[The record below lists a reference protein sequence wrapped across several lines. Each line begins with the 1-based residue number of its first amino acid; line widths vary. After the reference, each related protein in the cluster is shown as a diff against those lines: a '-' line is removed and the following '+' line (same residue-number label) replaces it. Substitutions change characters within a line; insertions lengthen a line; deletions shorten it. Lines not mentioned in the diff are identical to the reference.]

1 MMHRSWSLLASALLL
16 AAPSAHAATGR
27 DGEVRAVSLVPAS
40 GKAELVIQ
48 IQGAVQVTD
57 RTLSDPSRIV
67 LDIAG
72 ATLGSGMNRSAYDGV
87 KRAGVTNVRL
97 SQYTPDVVRVVMDVE
112 RLVPYRIER
121 TDDAIHVSFGS
132 DQGFLAWNGG
142 SVTAVRD
149 RAVAVAPVPAPVT
162 ELASAREEPMSAAA
176 SSDARLLNRA
186 MGRSSQNRNIPRITV
201 SWNNASIEEVIG
213 GFQAISG
220 QSIILGKEIKRSV
233 TAEIIDKPWTE
244 AFYAILAA
252 QGLTAQEMPGGILRV
267 DQPSNLAE
275 IDSLEQRETHVVRVN
290 YARVG
295 ELVASLKGILTK
307 RGAAVADSATNSVI
321 LTDVRSN
328 IDFVVD
334 FVSQLDLK
342 PKTVSIQAKII
353 FVDRTDLEQLG
364 FKYDI
369 GSRQQYFNKVISRP
383 DPLKGGNPSDP
394 GVNVVNLGGNQI
406 AAIGNGD
413 ENISHSALDLIF
425 STAIGGFSITSFLQ
439 ALEQVNL
446 SDVQAEPP
454 ITTQDNKQA
463 SIRVGEDIP
472 IRVIDA
478 NAPTAAGQ
486 AVRAN
491 VQFRETGIKLLVT
504 PHVTNDGQISLDL
517 STERSS
523 LQELAAADLG
533 FIISKQETKNQ
544 LLVSDGETAVI
555 GGLTVTTVTKTRSG
569 IPLLSSLPLIG
580 GLFSFSSNNENR
592 KDLIILVTPRIVGD
606 SKVVPE
612 S

>member
-1 MMHRSWSLLASALLL
+1 MIHRSWSLLASALLL
-16 AAPSAHAATGR
+16 AAPSARAATAG

-57 RTLSDPSRIV
+57 RTLTDPSRIV

-72 ATLGSGMNRSAYDGV
+72 ATLGAGMNRSAYDGV

-112 RLVPYRIER
+112 RLVPYRVER
-121 TDDAIHVSFGS
+121 TDGAIRVSFGS
-132 DQGFLAWNGG
+132 DQGFQAWNGG

-149 RAVAVAPVPAPVT
+149 QAMAAVPAPAPAAEPAEPVT
-162 ELASAREEPMSAAA
+162 PLSTA
-176 SSDARLLNRA
+176 DARLSRA
-186 MGRSSQNRNIPRITV
+186 MGRNRAQGRNVPRITV
-201 SWNNASIEEVIG
+201 SWSNASIEEVIG

-220 QSIILGKEIKRSV
+220 QSIILGKDIKRTV
-233 TAEIIDKPWTE
+233 TAEIIDKPWPE

-252 QGLTAQEMPGGILRV
+252 QGLSAQEMPGGILRV

-295 ELVASLKGILTK
+295 ELVNSLKGILTK
-307 RGAAVADSATNSVI
+307 RGTAIADSATNSVI

-328 IDFVVD
+328 VDLVVD
-334 FVSQLDLK
+334 FVGQLDLK
-342 PKTVSIQAKII
+342 PKSVSIQAKII

-369 GSRQQYFNKVISRP
+369 GSRNQYYNRIVQRP

-394 GVNVVNLGGNQI
+394 GVNVVNLGGNQVS
-406 AAIGNGD
+406 AIGNGD
-413 ENISHSALDLIF
+413 AVLRNPALDLLF

-446 SDVQAEPP
+446 SDVQAEPT

-472 IRVIDA
+472 VRVIDA

-517 STERSS
+517 ATERSS
-523 LQELAAADLG
+523 LQTLAAADLG
-533 FIISKQETKNQ
+533 FIIAKQETRNQ

-555 GGLTVTTVTKTRSG
+555 GGLTVTTVEKTRSG

-580 GLFSFSSNNENR
+580 SLFSFTSTSENR
-592 KDLIILVTPRIVGD
+592 KDLIILVTPRILGD
-606 SKVVPE
+606 AKAVPE

>member
-1 MMHRSWSLLASALLL
+1 MIHRCWSLLASALLL
-16 AAPSAHAATGR
+16 AAPSAHAVTDR

-57 RTLSDPSRIV
+57 RTLTDPNRIV

-72 ATLGSGMNRSAYDGV
+72 ATLGAGMNRSAYDGV
-87 KRAGVTNVRL
+87 KRAGVLNVRL

-112 RLVPYRIER
+112 RLVAYRVER
-121 TDDAIHVSFGS
+121 SDEAIRVSFGS

-142 SVTAVRD
+142 SVTGVRD
-149 RAVAVAPVPAPVT
+149 QAMAVVPAPAPDRV
-162 ELASAREEPMSAAA
+162 EAAPAISSAE
-176 SSDARLLNRA
+176 ARLNRA
-186 MGRSSQNRNIPRITV
+186 MGRTQSRNVPRITV

-220 QSIILGKEIKRSV
+220 QSIILGKDIKRTV
-233 TAEIIDKPWTE
+233 TAEIIDKPWPE

-252 QGLTAQEMPGGILRV
+252 QGLSAQEMPGGILRV

-295 ELVASLKGILTK
+295 ELVGSLKGILTR
-307 RGAAVADSATNSVI
+307 RGTAIADSATNSVI

-328 IDFVVD
+328 IDLVVD
-334 FVSQLDLK
+334 FVGQLDLK
-342 PKTVSIQAKII
+342 PKSVSIQAKII

-369 GSRQQYFNKVISRP
+369 GTRDQFYNRIVQRP
-383 DPLKGGNPSDP
+383 DPLKGGNPYDP
-394 GVNVVNLGGNQI
+394 GVNVVNLGGNQVS
-406 AAIGNGD
+406 AVGNGD
-413 ENISHSALDLIF
+413 AVLRNPALDLLF

-446 SDVQAEPP
+446 SDVQAEPT

-472 IRVIDA
+472 VRVIDA

-517 STERSS
+517 ATERSS
-523 LQELAAADLG
+523 LQTLAAADLG
-533 FIISKQETKNQ
+533 FIIAKQETRNQ

-555 GGLTVTTVTKTRSG
+555 GGLTVTTVEKTRSG

-580 GLFSFSSNNENR
+580 SLFSFSSTTENR
-592 KDLIILVTPRIVGD
+592 KDLIILVTPRILGD
-606 SKVVPE
+606 GKVVPE

>member
-1 MMHRSWSLLASALLL
+1 MMHRSWTFLASALLL
-16 AAPSAHAATGR
+16 AAPSASASTDRG
-27 DGEVRAVSLVPAS
+27 GEVRAVSLVPTS

-48 IQGAVQVTD
+48 ILGAVQVTD

-72 ATLGSGMNRSAYDGV
+72 ATLGAGMSRLAYDGV
-87 KRAGVTNVRL
+87 KRAGVLNVRL

-121 TDDAIHVSFGS
+121 SDEAIRVSFGT

-142 SVTAVRD
+142 AVTAVRD
-149 RAVAVAPVPAPVT
+149 AALAAAPAPAQPVEAPPT
-162 ELASAREEPMSAAA
+162 DS
-176 SSDARLLNRA
+176 RA
-186 MGRSSQNRNIPRITV
+186 LTRALGRGQGTQIPRISVT
-201 SWNNASIEEVIG
+201 WHNASIEEVIG
-213 GFQAISG
+213 GFQAVSG
-220 QSIILGKEIKRSV
+220 KSIILGKDIKRTV
-233 TAEIIDKPWTE
+233 TATIDDQPWPE

-252 QGLTAQEMPGGILRV
+252 QGLSAQEMPGGIIRV

-290 YARVG
+290 YARVA
-295 ELVASLKGILTK
+295 ELANSIKGVLTK
-307 RGAAVADSATNSVI
+307 RGTVTADTASNSLI
-321 LTDVRSN
+321 LTDTKSN

-342 PKTVSIQAKII
+342 PKQVSIQAKII

-369 GSRQQYFNKVISRP
+369 GTRDQFFNRIIQRP
-383 DPLKGGNPSDP
+383 DPLKGGNPYEP
-394 GVNVVNLGGNQI
+394 GVNVINLGGNQI
-406 AAIGNGD
+406 AAVGNA
-413 ENISHSALDLIF
+413 NAVLQNPALDLIF

-439 ALEQVNL
+439 ALEQVSL
-446 SDVQAEPP
+446 SDVQAEPTV
-454 ITTQDNKQA
+454 TTQDNKQA

-504 PHVTNDGQISLDL
+504 PHITNDGQISLDL
-517 STERSS
+517 ATERSS
-523 LQELAAADLG
+523 LQLLAAADLG
-533 FIISKQETKNQ
+533 FIVAKQETKNQ

-555 GGLTVTTVTKTRSG
+555 GGLTVTTVEKTRTG

-580 GLFSFSSNNENR
+580 SLFSFSSTSENR
-592 KDLIILVTPRIVGD
+592 KDLIILVTPRILGD
-606 SKVVPE
+606 SRPVPE

>member
-1 MMHRSWSLLASALLL
+1 MINGFWSLLASALLL
-16 AAPSAHAATGR
+16 AAPSARAATGR
-27 DGEVRAVSLVPAS
+27 DGEVRAVSLVPTS
-40 GKAELVIQ
+40 GQAELVIQ

-57 RTLSDPSRIV
+57 RTLTDPSRIV

-72 ATLGSGMNRSAYDGV
+72 ATLGAGMNRSAYDGV
-87 KRAGVTNVRL
+87 KRAGVLNVRL
-97 SQYTPDVVRVVMDVE
+97 SQYAPDVVRVVMDVE

-121 TDDAIHVSFGS
+121 TDEAIRVSFGS

-149 RAVAVAPVPAPVT
+149 LALAAAPVPAPAV
-162 ELASAREEPMSAAA
+162 ERAEPAPAPTNA
-176 SSDARLLNRA
+176 DKALNRA
-186 MGRSSQNRNIPRITV
+186 MGRNQGSNVPRITV
-201 SWNNASIEEVIG
+201 TWSNASIEEVIG

-220 QSIILGKEIKRSV
+220 KSIILGKDIKRSV
-233 TAEIIDKPWTE
+233 TAEIIDKPWPE

-252 QGLTAQEMPGGILRV
+252 QGLSAQEMPGGILRV

-307 RGAAVADSATNSVI
+307 RGTAIADSATNSVI

-328 IDFVVD
+328 VDLVVD
-334 FVSQLDLK
+334 FVGQLDLK
-342 PKTVSIQAKII
+342 PKSVSIQAKII

-369 GSRQQYFNKVISRP
+369 GSREAFYNKVVARP
-383 DPLKGGNPSDP
+383 DPLKGGNPYDP

-413 ENISHSALDLIF
+413 GVLKNPALDLLF
-425 STAIGGFSITSFLQ
+425 STAIGGWSITSFLQ

-446 SDVQAEPP
+446 SDVQAEPT
-454 ITTQDNKQA
+454 ITTLDNKQA

-478 NAPTAAGQ
+478 NAPSSAGQ

-517 STERSS
+517 ATERSS
-523 LQELAAADLG
+523 IQTLAAADLG
-533 FIISKQETKNQ
+533 FIVAKQETRNQ

-555 GGLTVTTVTKTRSG
+555 GGLTVTTVEKTRSG

-580 GLFSFSSNNENR
+580 SLFSFTSTSENR
-592 KDLIILVTPRIVGD
+592 KDLIILVTPRIIGD

>member
-1 MMHRSWSLLASALLL
+1 MMHRSWTFLVSALLF
-16 AAPSAHAATGR
+16 AAPSASASTER
-27 DGEVRAVSLVPAS
+27 DGEVRAVSLVPSS

-48 IQGAVQVTD
+48 ILGAVQVTD
-57 RTLSDPSRIV
+57 RTLSDPNRIV

-72 ATLGSGMNRSAYDGV
+72 ATLGAGMSRLVYDGV
-87 KRAGVTNVRL
+87 KRAGVLNVRL

-121 TDDAIHVSFGS
+121 SDEAIRVSFGS

-142 SVTAVRD
+142 SVMAVRD
-149 RAVAVAPVPAPVT
+149 AA
-162 ELASAREEPMSAAA
+162 LAAA
-176 SSDARLLNRA
+176 PATAQPSEAPSTDNRA
-186 MGRSSQNRNIPRITV
+186 LTRALGRSQGTQIPRITV
-201 SWNNASIEEVIG
+201 TWHNASIEEVIG
-213 GFQAISG
+213 GFQAASG
-220 QSIILGKEIKRSV
+220 KSIILGKDIKRTV
-233 TAEIIDKPWTE
+233 TATIDDQPWPE

-252 QGLTAQEMPGGILRV
+252 QGLSAQEMPGGILRV

-295 ELVASLKGILTK
+295 ELANSLKGVLTK
-307 RGAAVADSATNSVI
+307 RGTVTADTATNSLI
-321 LTDVRSN
+321 LTDTKSN

-334 FVSQLDLK
+334 FVNQLDLK
-342 PKTVSIQAKII
+342 PKQVSIQAKII

-369 GSRQQYFNKVISRP
+369 GTRDQFFNRLIQRP
-383 DPLKGGNPSDP
+383 DALKGGNPFEP
-394 GVNVVNLGGNQI
+394 GVNVINLGGNQI
-406 AAIGNGD
+406 AAVGNA
-413 ENISHSALDLIF
+413 NAVLQNPALDLIF

-439 ALEQVNL
+439 ALEQVSL
-446 SDVQAEPP
+446 SDVQAEPTV
-454 ITTQDNKQA
+454 TTQDNKQA

-504 PHVTNDGQISLDL
+504 PHITNDGQISLDL
-517 STERSS
+517 ATERSS
-523 LQELAAADLG
+523 IQTLAAADLG
-533 FIISKQETKNQ
+533 FIIAKQETKNQ

-555 GGLTVTTVTKTRSG
+555 GGLTVTTVEKTRSG

-580 GLFSFSSNNENR
+580 SLFSFSSNSENR
-592 KDLIILVTPRIVGD
+592 KDLIILVTPRILGD
-606 SKVVPE
+606 NRPVPE

>member
-1 MMHRSWSLLASALLL
+1 MIHRSWSLLASALLL
-16 AAPSAHAATGR
+16 AAPSPAPAATAR

-48 IQGAVQVTD
+48 VQGAVQVTD
-57 RTLSDPSRIV
+57 RTLTDPSRIV
-67 LDIAG
+67 LDITG
-72 ATLGSGMNRSAYDGV
+72 ATLGSGMDRSAYDGV
-87 KRAGVTNVRL
+87 KRAGVLNVRL

-112 RLVPYRIER
+112 RLIPYRVER
-121 TDDAIHVSFGS
+121 SEGAIRVSFGS
-132 DQGFLAWNGG
+132 DQGFLAWNGAA
-142 SVTAVRD
+142 VTPVRD
-149 RAVAVAPVPAPVT
+149 QAVAVAAAPAPAPAP
-162 ELASAREEPMSAAA
+162 EAAEA
-176 SSDARLLNRA
+176 PATNSDTRALNRA
-186 MGRSSQNRNIPRITV
+186 MGRSQGRNVPRITV
-201 SWNNASIEEVIG
+201 TWNNASIEEVIA

-220 QSIILGKEIKRSV
+220 QSIILGKDIKRTVS
-233 TAEIIDKPWTE
+233 AEIIDKPWTE

-295 ELVASLKGILTK
+295 ELVGSLKGILTK
-307 RGAAVADSATNSVI
+307 RGTAVADSATNSVI

-328 IDFVVD
+328 IDLVVD

-342 PKTVSIQAKII
+342 PKSVSIQAKII

-369 GSRQQYFNKVISRP
+369 GSREQFYNKIVQRP
-383 DPLKGGNPSDP
+383 DPLKGGNPYDP
-394 GVNVVNLGGNQI
+394 GVNVVNLGGNQV
-406 AAIGNGD
+406 AAVGNGD
-413 ENISHSALDLIF
+413 AVLRNPALDLLF

-446 SDVQAEPP
+446 SDVQAEPT
-454 ITTQDNKQA
+454 ITTLDNKQA

-533 FIISKQETKNQ
+533 FIVAKQETRNQ

-555 GGLTVTTVTKTRSG
+555 GGLTVTTVEKTRSG

-580 GLFSFSSNNENR
+580 SLFSFSSSTENR
-592 KDLIILVTPRIVGD
+592 KDLIILVTPRILGD
-606 SKVVPE
+606 AKVVPE

>member
-1 MMHRSWSLLASALLL
+1 MMRRSWSLFAGSAGLL
-16 AAPSAHAATGR
+16 ALVSGAAALPAFR
-27 DGEVRAVSLVPAS
+27 DGEVRALSLVPAA
-40 GKAELVIQ
+40 GGGRAELVIQ
-48 IQGAVQVTD
+48 VRGAVDVAD
-57 RTLSDPSRIV
+57 RTLTDPSRVV
-67 LDIAG
+67 LDLTG
-72 ATLGSGMNRSAYDGV
+72 ATLAPGIERRYDGI
-87 KRAGVTNVRL
+87 KRAGVLNVRVN
-97 SQYTPDVVRVVMDVE
+97 QFTPTVVRVVLDVE
-112 RLVPYRIER
+112 RLVPYKVER
-121 TDDAIHVSFGS
+121 GADGIRVSFGS
-132 DQGFLAWNGG
+132 EQAFAAWNG
-142 SVTAVRD
+142 SLSSPSLP
-149 RAVAVAPVPAPVT
+149 VAEPAPSEVAPSPEPLARAINSAPSRSR
-162 ELASAREEPMSAAA
+162 LASASQQ
-176 SSDARLLNRA
+176 ARV
-186 MGRSSQNRNIPRITV
+186 QRINVTF
-201 SWNNASIEEVIG
+201 NGASIEEVIAS
-213 GFQAISG
+213 FQAASG
-220 QSIILGKEIKRSV
+220 KSIILGKDIKRTV
-233 TAEIIDKPWTE
+233 TAEIHDQPWPE

-252 QGLTAQEMPGGILRV
+252 QGLSAEELPGGILRV

-275 IDSLEQRETHVVRVN
+275 IDSLEPRETRLVRVN

-295 ELVASLKGILTK
+295 ELVNSLKGVLTK
-307 RGAAVADSATNSVI
+307 RGVATPDTATNTII
-321 LTDVRSN
+321 LTDTKSN
-328 IDFVVD
+328 VDHVVE
-334 FVSQLDLK
+334 FLTQLDLR

-369 GSRQQYFNKVISRP
+369 GTRDQFYNRIIQRP
-383 DPLKGGNPSDP
+383 DPLKGGNPYDP

-406 AAIGNGD
+406 AAVGNGD
-413 ENISHSALDLIF
+413 AVLRNPALDLIF

-446 SDVQAEPP
+446 SDVQAEPT

-472 IRVIDA
+472 VRVIDA

-517 STERSS
+517 ATERSS
-523 LQELAAADLG
+523 LQTLAAADLG
-533 FIISKQETKNQ
+533 FIIAKQETKNQ

-555 GGLTVTTVTKTRSG
+555 GGLTVTTVEKTRSG

-580 GLFSFSSNNENR
+580 SLFSFSSNTENR
-592 KDLIILVTPRIVGD
+592 KDLIILVTPRILGD
-606 SKVVPE
+606 SKAVPE

>member
-1 MMHRSWSLLASALLL
+1 MIHRSWSLLASALLL
-16 AAPSAHAATGR
+16 AAPSPAPAATAR

-48 IQGAVQVTD
+48 VQGAVQVTD
-57 RTLSDPSRIV
+57 RTLTDPSRIV
-67 LDIAG
+67 LDITG
-72 ATLGSGMNRSAYDGV
+72 ATLGSGMDRSAYDGV
-87 KRAGVTNVRL
+87 KRAGVLNVRL

-112 RLVPYRIER
+112 RLIPYRVER
-121 TDDAIHVSFGS
+121 SEGAIRVSFGS
-132 DQGFLAWNGG
+132 DQGFLAWNGAA
-142 SVTAVRD
+142 VTAVRD
-149 RAVAVAPVPAPVT
+149 QAVAVAAAPAPAPAPET
-162 ELASAREEPMSAAA
+162 AEAPATN
-176 SSDARLLNRA
+176 SDTRALNRA
-186 MGRSSQNRNIPRITV
+186 MGRSQGRNVPRITV
-201 SWNNASIEEVIG
+201 TWNNASIEEVIA

-220 QSIILGKEIKRSV
+220 QSIILGKDIKRTVS
-233 TAEIIDKPWTE
+233 AEIIDKPWTE

-295 ELVASLKGILTK
+295 ELVGSLKGILTK
-307 RGAAVADSATNSVI
+307 RGTAVADSATNSVI

-328 IDFVVD
+328 IDLVVD

-342 PKTVSIQAKII
+342 PKSVSIQAKII

-369 GSRQQYFNKVISRP
+369 GSREQFYNKIVQRP
-383 DPLKGGNPSDP
+383 DPLKGGNPYDP
-394 GVNVVNLGGNQI
+394 GVNVVNLGGNQV
-406 AAIGNGD
+406 AAVGNGD
-413 ENISHSALDLIF
+413 AVLRNPALDLLF

-446 SDVQAEPP
+446 SDVQAEPT
-454 ITTQDNKQA
+454 ITTLDNKQA

-533 FIISKQETKNQ
+533 FIVAKQETRNQ

-555 GGLTVTTVTKTRSG
+555 GGLTVTTVEKTRSG

-580 GLFSFSSNNENR
+580 SLFSFSSSTENR
-592 KDLIILVTPRIVGD
+592 KDLIILVTPRILGD
-606 SKVVPE
+606 AKVVPE

>member
-1 MMHRSWSLLASALLL
+1 MMHRPWTFLASALLL
-16 AAPSAHAATGR
+16 AAPSASASIER
-27 DGEVRAVSLVPAS
+27 DGEVRAVSLVPTT
-40 GKAELVIQ
+40 GRAELVIQ

-72 ATLGSGMNRSAYDGV
+72 ATLGAGMNRMAYDGV
-87 KRAGVTNVRL
+87 KRAGVVNVRL

-112 RLVPYRIER
+112 RLVPYRVER
-121 TDDAIHVSFGS
+121 SDEAIRVSFGS

-142 SVTAVRD
+142 AVTAVSAL
-149 RAVAVAPVPAPVT
+149 AVAAAPAPAP
-162 ELASAREEPMSAAA
+162 ERSA
-176 SSDARLLNRA
+176 DAPSTDSRA
-186 MGRSSQNRNIPRITV
+186 LTRALGRSQSQQIPRISVNWTG
-201 SWNNASIEEVIG
+201 ASIEEVIA
-213 GFQAISG
+213 GFQAVSG
-220 QSIILGKEIKRSV
+220 RSIILGKDIKRTV
-233 TAEIIDKPWTE
+233 TATIDNQPWPE

-252 QGLTAQEMPGGILRV
+252 QGLSAQEMPGGIIRV
-267 DQPSNLAE
+267 DMPSNLAE

-295 ELVASLKGILTK
+295 ELANSIKGVLTK
-307 RGAAVADSATNSVI
+307 RGVVSVDSASNSLI
-321 LTDVRSN
+321 LTDTKSN
-328 IDFVVD
+328 IDYVVD

-342 PKTVSIQAKII
+342 PKMVSIQAKII

-369 GSRQQYFNKVISRP
+369 GTRDQFYNKIVQRP
-383 DPLKGGNPSDP
+383 DPLKGGNPYDP

-406 AAIGNGD
+406 AAVGNGD
-413 ENISHSALDLIF
+413 AVLRNPALDLIF

-446 SDVQAEPP
+446 SDVQAEPTV
-454 ITTQDNKQA
+454 TTQDNKQA

-472 IRVIDA
+472 VRVIDA

-517 STERSS
+517 ATERSS
-523 LQELAAADLG
+523 LQTLAAADLG
-533 FIISKQETKNQ
+533 FIIAKQETKNQ

-555 GGLTVTTVTKTRSG
+555 GGLTVTTVEKTRSG

-580 GLFSFSSNNENR
+580 SLFSFSSNTENR
-592 KDLIILVTPRIVGD
+592 KDLIILVTPRILGD
-606 SKVVPE
+606 SKAVPE